1 MDLKSAGLAVGL
13 FVGIVI
19 SIVIIRMI
27 NKDGKFKTK
36 YDEMQEIAR
45 GKAYKYA
52 FWTLVCFEVLCII
65 IDALGIQ
72 LSLKGYTLQFI
83 GVIIAVMVQ
92 VSYSIWNNAYIG
104 LNTNPLRFAIFS
116 VVIGIFNLLIG
127 IGSIIRVGFI
137 VNGTVT
143 ETFVNL
149 IVAVCF
155 MIIGAELYI
164 KSNRDRAELEA
175 GEE

>member
-1 MDLKSAGLAVGL
+1 
-13 FVGIVI
+13 
-19 SIVIIRMI
+19 
-27 NKDGKFKTK
+27 
-36 YDEMQEIAR
+36 
-45 GKAYKYA
+45 
-52 FWTLVCFEVLCII
+52 
-65 IDALGIQ
+65 
-72 LSLKGYTLQFI
+72 
-83 GVIIAVMVQ
+83 MVQ

-127 IGSIIRVGFI
+127 IGSIIRGGFI
-137 VNGTVT
+137 VNGTVR

-164 KSNRDRAELEA
+164 KTNRDRSESEA

>member
-1 MDLKSAGLAVGL
+1 MDLRNAGLAVGL
-13 FVGIVI
+13 LVGIII
-19 SIVIIRMI
+19 SVFIIRMI

-45 GKAYKYA
+45 GRSYKYA
-52 FWTLVCFEVLCII
+52 FWTLVCFEVLCIVM
-65 IDALGIQ
+65 DAFGIH
-72 LSLKGYTLQFI
+72 LFLKGYTLQFI

-104 LNTNPLRFAIFS
+104 LNTNPLRFAIVS
-116 VVIGIFNLLIG
+116 VVIGIFNLMIG
-127 IGSIIRVGFI
+127 IGSIIRGGFM
-137 VNGTVT
+137 VNGTVR
-143 ETFVNL
+143 ETFINL

-164 KSNRDRAELEA
+164 KSNRDRSESEA
-175 GEE
+175 TEE

>member
-1 MDLKSAGLAVGL
+1 MDLKSVGIAVGL
-13 FVGIVI
+13 FAGIVI

-36 YDEMQEIAR
+36 YDEMQKIAR

-52 FWTLVCFEVLCII
+52 FWTLVFFEALCIVM
-65 IDALGIQ
+65 DALGIQ
-72 LSLKGYTLQFI
+72 LFLNGYTLQFI

-127 IGSIIRVGFI
+127 IGSIIRGGFI
-137 VNGTVT
+137 VNGTVR

-164 KSNRDRAELEA
+164 KTNRDRSESEA